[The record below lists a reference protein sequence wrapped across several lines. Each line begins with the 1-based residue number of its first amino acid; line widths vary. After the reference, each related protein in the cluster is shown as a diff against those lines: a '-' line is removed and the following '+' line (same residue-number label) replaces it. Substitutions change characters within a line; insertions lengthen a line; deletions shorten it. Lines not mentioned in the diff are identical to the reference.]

1 MLSRGEAKGTRPF
14 FTGRQGGLF
23 EALLFKM
30 TMAADEHSP
39 SNTYD
44 LCVLE
49 GEHEA
54 VDKYHWDQQAD
65 PLLPLSCQHTCVHS
79 NHPQSQCSKADGKK
93 KKPQESRDPQQGID
107 SLATDMGDAIEIDKQ
122 KWFCIVDTFLKS
134 KKLYVVKKN

>member
-1 MLSRGEAKGTRPF
+1 MLSRGEAKETRPF

-54 VDKYHWDQQAD
+54 VDKYHWDQQAA

-79 NHPQSQCSKADGKK
+79 NHPQSQCSKADEKK
-93 KKPQESRDPQQGID
+93 KEKK
-107 SLATDMGDAIEIDKQ
+107 ATGKQ
-122 KWFCIVDTFLKS
+122 RPTAGG
-134 KKLYVVKKN
+134 

>member
-14 FTGRQGGLF
+14 FTGLQGGLF

-79 NHPQSQCSKADGKK
+79 NHPQSQCSKADGKNK
-93 KKPQESRDPQQGID
+93 NK
-107 SLATDMGDAIEIDKQ
+107 KQ
-122 KWFCIVDTFLKS
+122 KSHRKAETHGRGLIA
-134 KKLYVVKKN
+134 